1 MLHPSYLELR
11 DRIVGDTEEKDLNR
25 FSLIIGTAKRARQ
38 IIEEENLRSRQDIP
52 EIKVK
57 SGSGADNGKTK
68 PVSQAVFEIYE
79 DQVHIL
85 EGDMKEV
92 Y

>member
-11 DRIVGDTEEKDLNR
+11 DRIVDDKEEKDLNR

-52 EIKVK
+52 DMNKK
-57 SGSGADNGKTK
+57 PSDDYSKPK
-68 PVSQAVFEIYE
+68 PVSQAVSEIYD

-85 EGDMKEV
+85 EGDMKEA
-92 Y
+92 

>member
-11 DRIVGDTEEKDLNR
+11 DRIVGDTEENDLNR

-38 IIEEENLRSRQDIP
+38 IIEEENLRIRQEMPD
-52 EIKVK
+52 VK
-57 SGSGADNGKTK
+57 ARLTADYSKPK
-68 PVSQAVFEIYE
+68 PVSQAVSEIYD

-92 Y
+92 

>member
-11 DRIVGDTEEKDLNR
+11 DRIVGDTEENDLNR

-38 IIEEENLRSRQDIP
+38 IIEEENLRNRQDAS
-52 EIKVK
+52 EVKVRVPSDNLK
-57 SGSGADNGKTK
+57 SK
-68 PVSQAVFEIYE
+68 PVSQAVSEIYN

-85 EGDMKEV
+85 EGNMKEL
-92 Y
+92 